1 MLCGAGFE
9 LPSEALFLGKKTL
22 VIPMKGHYEQ
32 TCNALGAAE
41 VGATTIAA
49 LDLIYH
55 RQINYWLGQEKQA
68 PLLYADQT
76 EQMLID
82 VLARFEK
89 EGKVGYQPSESFDTW
104 KQKLGLLRYF
114 F

>member
-1 MLCGAGFE
+1 M
-9 LPSEALFLGKKTL
+9 

-41 VGATTIAA
+41 VGASTIAE

-55 RQINYWLGQEKQA
+55 RQINYWLGQDKQA

-76 EQMLID
+76 EQILID
-82 VLARFEK
+82 LLTQFEK
-89 EGKVGYQPSESFDTW
+89 QGKAAYQPLEEFQTL